1 MFDAFNALIDVVVY
15 IYRFFAPGILQRN
28 YSPPFF
34 LSFLVPMFSLRLS
47 YPTSVNYY
55 CVYFVSRV
63 CIKCFVSSSF
73 THLPISIIYHLSHDF
88 FQLFKKHIYIY
99 IYFGYS
105 VLFLF
110 FPSFFFSFSIILE
123 MSNLLSRDTTSTRL
137 ETSTDTHKF
146 SGITYHLKRIYSPS
160 ATSTR

>member
-1 MFDAFNALIDVVVY
+1 MFCSMLSMLLSMSSFIFID
-15 IYRFFAPGILQRN
+15 FSLPGFSNEIILLL
-28 YSPPFF
+28 FF

-99 IYFGYS
+99 IYIS
-105 VLFLF
+105 VTQ
-110 FPSFFFSFSIILE
+110 FFSFSF
-123 MSNLLSRDTTSTRL
+123 LLSFFLFRSSLR
-137 ETSTDTHKF
+137 
-146 SGITYHLKRIYSPS
+146 
-160 ATSTR
+160 